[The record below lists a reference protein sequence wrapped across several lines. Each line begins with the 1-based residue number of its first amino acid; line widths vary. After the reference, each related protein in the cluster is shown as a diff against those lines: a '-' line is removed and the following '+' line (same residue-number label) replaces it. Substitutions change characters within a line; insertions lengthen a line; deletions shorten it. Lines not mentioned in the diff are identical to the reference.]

1 MEGCLQAI
9 RHGPSPVS
17 RRWDCISGRGDLPC
31 RAGGCQGLSNTCAR
45 WCDERNCD
53 CFLSFFNG
61 MPESVVVCVVA
72 LIRNRCTITS
82 ISVSTRQVCRR
93 VSHVSEP
100 WGARL
105 TQRTT
110 SNTIRGLRE
119 STGFITIHDTL
130 ILVLHMKH
138 DNKPQP
144 LIYLLERVVPESCCR
159 WELRI
164 NQLLN
169 LCSNGAGELALLH
182 QIGSL

>member
-9 RHGPSPVS
+9 RHGPSPVT
-17 RRWDCISGRGDLPC
+17 RRWDCISGQGDLPC

-53 CFLSFFNG
+53 CFLSILMG
-61 MPESVVVCVVA
+61 CQKVSAAYVVA
-72 LIRNRCTITS
+72 LIRNRCTITA
-82 ISVSTRQVCRR
+82 ISVSTRQVWRR
-93 VSHVSEP
+93 VSHASAP

-105 TQRTT
+105 TQRTN
-110 SNTIRGLRE
+110 SNTIRGLLL
-119 STGFITIHDTL
+119 SAGFITIHDTV

-138 DNKPQP
+138 DNKPQS
-144 LIYLLERVVPESCCR
+144 LIYLPERAVLESCCR
-159 WELRI
+159 WELRR